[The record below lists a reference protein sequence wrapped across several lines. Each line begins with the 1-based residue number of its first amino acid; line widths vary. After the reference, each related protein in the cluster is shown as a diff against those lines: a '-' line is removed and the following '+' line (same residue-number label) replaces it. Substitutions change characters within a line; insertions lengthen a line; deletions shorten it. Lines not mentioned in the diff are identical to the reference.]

1 MIPTSFLGL
10 PQSIEIDERGQINSG
25 RALMGPLY
33 PWVFVRW
40 WSRFFFGVRVG
51 VWRRWFAHLF
61 VMLSAGGMC
70 SSLLLLQTPRFL
82 LLALQKWQL
91 GFLVS
96 VSFGSRIC
104 PNCTWLFLVPYNF
117 YFLAGGEVCSDA
129 SFAALQRRVPGLSQ
143 KVKKYQLAVLCIYS
157 GDWELPLGPPI

>member
-1 MIPTSFLGL
+1 MIPTGVLGL
-10 PQSIEIDERGQINSG
+10 PQSIEIDERGPINSV
-25 RALMGPLY
+25 RALMGPCTLSMCEAVISFLL
-33 PWVFVRW
+33 WGVVRGQTRGW
-40 WSRFFFGVRVG
+40 L
-51 VWRRWFAHLF
+51 RWFAHLF
-61 VMLSAGGMC
+61 VMLSAGGMR
-70 SSLLLLQTPRFL
+70 STLLLLQTPRFL

-104 PNCTWLFLVPYNF
+104 PNCTQLFLVPYNF

-143 KVKKYQLAVLCIYS
+143 KVK
-157 GDWELPLGPPI
+157 